1 MAGTVFVHKVAGAAA
16 ASGASLEEV
25 AAEARVASMG
35 VGSMGV
41 ALTVCTVP
49 GNATSDRLG
58 EAEMEV
64 RGGGD
69 GGNGHTWMNGWMV
82 DGWMDEWVNGWVGGY
97 GWMDGWTMCGWMK

>member
-64 RGGGD
+64 T
-69 GGNGHTWMNGWMV
+69 NIHGWR
-82 DGWMDEWVNGWVGGY
+82 WIDE
-97 GWMDGWTMCGWMK
+97 

>member
-16 ASGASLEEV
+16 AAGASLEEV
-25 AAEARVASMG
+25 AAEARAASTG

-64 RGGGD
+64 RAWGGGD
-69 GGNGHTWMNGWMV
+69 GGNEHTWMNGWRQI
-82 DGWMDEWVNGWVGGY
+82 DG
-97 GWMDGWTMCGWMK
+97 